1 MSEPAITPE
10 VLEAEEVIKAVA
22 LQRTQLQQLPGAQQI
37 FAAFDSWLNQA
48 EDLAKIGMRGHKT
61 FLLTAGVV
69 LKKDLDEDSYKTCR
83 ALAVEAE
90 NHEKQTIQAF
100 ELSTNFFFRFHRA
113 LTSIR
118 SSGAEPWTKIK
129 DALNAHAKKWWL
141 KQQDEKRKAE
151 QRLSTMADQEKRKL
165 EQEAQDLIA
174 MGYLSK
180 AKELLSQADV
190 VSAPIS
196 LPPPPKVAG
205 ARDTEKWAITVT
217 DILAVVKAVAEG
229 RFPLMHQV
237 QPRGSKEMEELPLLE
252 VNMKVLRALV
262 DRQGDGITKK
272 IPGISVKPDVSF
284 SGNRKEVG

>member
-1 MSEPAITPE
+1 
-10 VLEAEEVIKAVA
+10 
-22 LQRTQLQQLPGAQQI
+22 
-37 FAAFDSWLNQA
+37 
-48 EDLAKIGMRGHKT
+48 
-61 FLLTAGVV
+61 
-69 LKKDLDEDSYKTCR
+69 
-83 ALAVEAE
+83 
-90 NHEKQTIQAF
+90 
-100 ELSTNFFFRFHRA
+100 
-113 LTSIR
+113 
-118 SSGAEPWTKIK
+118 
-129 DALNAHAKKWWL
+129 LNAHAKKWYL
-141 KQQDEKRKAE
+141 QQQEEKRKAE
-151 QRLSTMADQEKRKL
+151 QRLSVMADQEKRKL

-180 AKELLSQADV
+180 AKELLAQADV
-190 VSAPIS
+190 VAAPIS

-284 SGNRKEVG
+284 SGTGKR